1 MKTNR
6 YNSRWEQTLRKEE
19 VEGDGP
25 TDNSLEGTA
34 ELTKQC
40 SENLLLNGK
49 RVVQTETGAN
59 AEANGAFQKSAEGPC
74 DWRR

>member
-1 MKTNR
+1 MQTNR

-19 VEGDGP
+19 VEGGGP
-25 TDNSLEGTA
+25 SDNSLEGTA
-34 ELTKQC
+34 ELTKGC
-40 SENLLLNGK
+40 LETLLLSGR
-49 RVVQTETGAN
+49 RVVQTETGAY